1 MTRTV
6 HYGAPSQHEKE
17 CFTRV
22 LKGHIAL
29 ASAVFPN
36 KTKGH
41 CVDSFARQH
50 LWQVNLIINFPKN
63 FISCHRLDWIICMAL
78 VMELVPSLTYTRYIY

>member
-50 LWQVNLIINFPKN
+50 LWQVTL
-63 FISCHRLDWIICMAL
+63 
-78 VMELVPSLTYTRYIY
+78 

>member
-50 LWQVNLIINFPKN
+50 LWQVNLIREPVKKKMWKIPRKKN
-63 FISCHRLDWIICMAL
+63 F
-78 VMELVPSLTYTRYIY
+78 EK